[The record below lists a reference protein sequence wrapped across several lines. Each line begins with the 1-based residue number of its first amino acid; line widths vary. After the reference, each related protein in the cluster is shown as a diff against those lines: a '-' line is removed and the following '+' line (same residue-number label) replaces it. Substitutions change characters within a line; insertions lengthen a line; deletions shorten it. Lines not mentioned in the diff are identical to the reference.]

1 MFSKTYKI
9 VNPKVIE
16 EFLENVSPLDTEA
29 IVQIDKLAVCKA
41 DLRYY
46 LGLRAKEVLEK
57 KYPITPIH
65 EAVGVVLKDPSGKF
79 KKGDH
84 VILVPNLVD
93 ESKCASCLVSR
104 CQDYDIEQ
112 NYCPNAKFASST
124 CDGFLRKY
132 VTYNT
137 NFLVKYNEEIPAKYA
152 VFSELL
158 SVSNAAI
165 RRIHIKE
172 NDQIA
177 IWGDGLMAY
186 VVYVI
191 LNKVLHHPVT
201 VIGLNKDKLQTFQD
215 ASTFSIQEVK
225 AAHLTFDTLFECV
238 GGNGSEVAINEMI
251 DQARV
256 GATLVLMGVS
266 ENRVQINTRS
276 ILEKGLVLKGVTR
289 SSVNDF
295 IQVAQYI
302 ELSEVIEA
310 IKPLVL
316 SITNIK
322 SVTDIYHVFDE
333 EANNK
338 TIVGKNI
345 MEF

>member
-16 EFLENVSPLDTEA
+16 EFLENVNPLETEA
-29 IVQIDKLAVCKA
+29 IIQIDKLAVCKA

-57 KYPITPIH
+57 KYPLTPIH
-65 EAVGVVLKDPSGKF
+65 EAVGVVLKDLSGKF
-79 KKGDH
+79 QRGDH

-93 ESKCASCLVSR
+93 ESKCSSCLISR

-132 VTYNT
+132 VTYNA
-137 NFLVKYNEEIPAKYA
+137 NFLVKYNEAIPAKYA

-158 SVSNAAI
+158 SVANAAI
-165 RRIHIKE
+165 RRIQIKP

-177 IWGDGLMAY
+177 LWGDGLMSY

-201 VIGLNKDKLQTFQD
+201 IIGLNPEKMKTFKDATTL
-215 ASTFSIQEVK
+215 SINEVK
-225 AAHLTFDTLFECV
+225 SQHLTFDILFECV
-238 GGNGSEVAINEMI
+238 GGMGSESAINEMI

-266 ENRVQINTRS
+266 ENRVSINTRS

-295 IQVAQYI
+295 IQVSLYI
-302 ELSEVIEA
+302 ELPEVIESL
-310 IKPLVL
+310 KPLVL

-333 EANNK
+333 EASNK